1 MNLSI
6 FTYKTDHPFRFK
18 ILKKWIQAGLPIKRL
33 KNTIVHEIHVEIII
47 RLLEAIESN
56 NNLSEKQILEI
67 PYNIG
72 TEIGNQLKELL
83 SIDTE
88 NAKSIAKIM
97 DFMHHSMEIKGK
109 TVLGFSNK
117 IAISIWS
124 KCPVYN
130 QIKQSKTKIQYCD
143 IQHEIYTGILFAI
156 NPKAKARQI
165 TRSETCKH
173 CESKTWIE

>member
-1 MNLSI
+1 MILSI
-6 FTYKTDHPFRFK
+6 FTYKTDYPFRFK
-18 ILKKWIQAGLPIKRL
+18 ILKKWIQIGLPIKRL
-33 KNTIVHEIHVEIII
+33 KNTIAHEIHVEIII
-47 RLLEAIESN
+47 RLLEAIEN
-56 NNLSEKQILEI
+56 NNNPSDKQILEI
-67 PYNIG
+67 PYNVG
-72 TEIGNQLKELL
+72 REIGNQLKELL

-88 NAKSIAKIM
+88 NAKSVAKIM
-97 DFMHHSMEIKGK
+97 DFMHHSMDVKGK

-130 QIKQSKTKIQYCD
+130 QIKQRNTKIQYCD
-143 IQHEIYTGILFAI
+143 IQHEIYTGILFSI

-165 TRSETCKH
+165 ARTETCKH